1 MSGKPA
7 ARVTDPTACPQ
18 NGHGSNPIVQGSAD
32 VLFDGLPA
40 ARQGDA
46 TACGGTLSGKLIH
59 NVLIN
64 GRPAAVLG
72 SQGEHGNRVVGGSAT
87 VIIGTTQA
95 AAFVAVTPSAAQART
110 RPVFPVADAWQAPPG
125 EPMAAELEEEEEEE
139 ELEDERLQG
148 IVLRIGM
155 FFDGTGNNLGNSAV
169 TERCRRDDRELL
181 DERTLAETVAHCA
194 AYGYRDGVSPDDS
207 YGNAASNVALL
218 YELYRDDSI
227 RRLGPAER
235 RAALAVYLEGIGT
248 RSGGSDSVV
257 GSASGLGETGVL
269 ERVRQSAMAIRYQL
283 DRLCKGN
290 PDLQISRIEFDLF
303 GFSRG
308 AAAARHF
315 ANEVLKDQG
324 GVLQAS
330 LNARVPG
337 FASDF
342 SWARTRLN
350 FIGLFDCVAAIVAPQ
365 SGDWSP
371 LDKLNPGVNLYLPP
385 GCAGQ
390 VVQLVA
396 RDERRWNFA
405 LNSVRSGALA
415 AGQTQHREIVLP
427 GVHSD
432 LGGGYPALMEER
444 LLLGRPRV
452 SQVPL
457 GHPPQRTAAWLDC
470 ERERQGWLA
479 LGLPGDGELNV
490 DCRVGP
496 GQFIAHGGGV
506 REQRVYAALGIRR
519 RVRGELSFVYLRI
532 MRELAVRHGV
542 PFKLI
547 PTTRQLALPSELQSI
562 ADKLLTDALEGTCS
576 LSEED
581 ERLLRARYI
590 HLSAHWTPHYGLL
603 LSKPV
608 PNRRLAYNNVPQ
620 EGYPQ

>member
-7 ARVTDPTACPQ
+7 ARLTDPTACPQ
-18 NGHGSNPIVQGSAD
+18 NGHGSNPIVQGSSD

-46 TACGGTLSGKLIH
+46 TACGGTLSGKLIG

-72 SQGEHGNRVVGGSAT
+72 SQGDHGNLVIGGSAT
-87 VIIGTTQA
+87 VVIGTTYVPA
-95 AAFVAVTPSAAQART
+95 PVAVTPSAAQAWA
-110 RPVFPVADAWQAPPG
+110 RPAFPAAGAWQAPPG
-125 EPMAAELEEEEEEE
+125 EPVAAELEEEEEEE

-194 AYGYRDGVSPDDS
+194 AYGYRDGALPDDS

-218 YELYRDDSI
+218 YELYRDDST
-227 RRLGPAER
+227 RRLEPAGR
-235 RAALAVYLEGIGT
+235 SATLAVYPEGIGT

-269 ERVRQSAMAIRYQL
+269 ERVRQSPASIQA
-283 DRLCKGN
+283 RLALLLVRN
-290 PDLQISRIEFDLF
+290 PDLSISAVEFDLF

-324 GVLQAS
+324 GVLQAT
-330 LNARVPG
+330 LNARAPG
-337 FASDF
+337 FAGDF

-365 SGDWSP
+365 SGDRNP
-371 LDKLNPGVNLYLPP
+371 LNKLNPGVNLYLPP

-405 LNSVRSGALA
+405 LNSVRSGPLA
-415 AGQTQHREIVLP
+415 AGQAQHREIVLP
-427 GVHSD
+427 GVHW
-432 LGGGYPALMEER
+432 
-444 LLLGRPRV
+444 
-452 SQVPL
+452 
-457 GHPPQRTAAWLDC
+457 TWAA
-470 ERERQGWLA
+470 A
-479 LGLPGDGELNV
+479 
-490 DCRVGP
+490 
-496 GQFIAHGGGV
+496 
-506 REQRVYAALGIRR
+506 IRR
-519 RVRGELSFVYLRI
+519 
-532 MRELAVRHGV
+532 
-542 PFKLI
+542 
-547 PTTRQLALPSELQSI
+547 
-562 ADKLLTDALEGTCS
+562 
-576 LSEED
+576 
-581 ERLLRARYI
+581 
-590 HLSAHWTPHYGLL
+590 
-603 LSKPV
+603 
-608 PNRRLAYNNVPQ
+608 
-620 EGYPQ
+620 